1 MKIKK
6 KKKFKP
12 GDNFVKWE
20 RKCDKKIFQRY
31 YHIFNKD
38 MVNEYVKCVTGLVK
52 VLGIYNQMGNW
63 VIWFKKL

>member
-1 MKIKK
+1 
-6 KKKFKP
+6 
-12 GDNFVKWE
+12 
-20 RKCDKKIFQRY
+20 
-31 YHIFNKD
+31 